1 MKKALFIKD
10 IMRPPLP
17 VVHLDMALSQIIET
31 MDKNDLEEII
41 VVEKGNLR
49 GVINRDDALKSLSP
63 FIGTMAERKID
74 RSSLIKRAHQV
85 MHHSYEKVNEN
96 DRIDV
101 VAKMVLEKKIKCLPI
116 VNDYGNLSGFVTFKD
131 MYTHLLK
138 FYLSNRPE
146 EDDK

>member
-1 MKKALFIKD
+1 MKKAIFIKD

-17 VVHLDMALSQIIET
+17 VAHLDMALSQIIET
-31 MDKNDLEEII
+31 LEKNDLDEII

-85 MHHSYEKVNEN
+85 MHHTYHKVSEM
-96 DRIDV
+96 DKIED
-101 VAKMVLEKKIKCLPI
+101 VAKVVLEKKLKCVPI
-116 VNDYGNLSGFVTFKD
+116 VNEYGNLSGFITYKD
-131 MYTHLLK
+131 LYTHFFK
-138 FYLSNRPE
+138 FYLANKPE
-146 EDDK
+146 NDE